1 MNEMKRIV
9 VALGLALLAGAAS
22 AADLRIGS
30 SADYPPWESVDATGA
45 IVGFDRD
52 VGDAVCKKIE
62 ATCTWI
68 NQGFDGLLP
77 SLAIGKFDLV
87 ISGMSINAERA
98 QQVDFS
104 VAYADAPN
112 AVAVAAGSKIAAA
125 KTAAELA
132 AALKGATVGVQTGTT
147 HEQVVRAHF
156 EGADVRTYDR
166 PDQIADDLVAGR
178 LDAGLMERSAWDPLV
193 QERGADKIVYAG
205 PLLSGADFSEF
216 GQGQGIAMVKGNAEL
231 KGKIDAAV
239 SGMLK
244 SGEIKTLSEKWF
256 GYDVSA
262 R

>member
-1 MNEMKRIV
+1 MKRLV
-9 VALGLALLAGAAS
+9 VALGAALLASAAS

-52 VGDAVCKKIE
+52 VGDAICKKID
-62 ATCTWI
+62 ANCTWI

-77 SLAIGKFDLV
+77 GLAIGKFDLI
-87 ISGMSINAERA
+87 ISGMSINEERA

-104 VAYADAPN
+104 AAYADAPN
-112 AVAVAAGSKIAAA
+112 AVVVPAGSKIAAA
-125 KTAAELA
+125 KTAADLA
-132 AALKGATVGVQTGTT
+132 TALKGAVIGVQTGTT

-193 QERGADKIVYAG
+193 QERGATKIVYAG
-205 PLLSGADFSEF
+205 PLLSGADFAEF
-216 GQGQGIAMVKGNAEL
+216 GKGQGIAIPKGHDDL
-231 KGKIDAAV
+231 KKKIDAAV
-239 SGMLK
+239 TGMLK
-244 SGEIKTLSEKWF
+244 DGEIKALSDKWF

-262 R
+262 H

>member
-1 MNEMKRIV
+1 MKQFV
-9 VALGLALLAGAAS
+9 VALGLALLTGAAS

-30 SADYPPWESVDATGA
+30 SADYPPWESVDQTGA

-52 VGDAVCKKIE
+52 VGDAVCQKIE
-62 ATCTWI
+62 AKCEWT
-68 NQGFDGLLP
+68 NQSFDGLLP
-77 SLAIGKFDLV
+77 ALAIGKFDL
-87 ISGMSINAERA
+87 IMSGMSINEERA

-112 AVAVAAGSKIAAA
+112 AVVVPAGSKIAAA
-125 KTAAELA
+125 KTAADLA
-132 AALKGATVGVQTGTT
+132 AALKGAVVGVQTGTT

-193 QERGADKIVYAG
+193 QERGADKLVYAG
-205 PLLSGADFSEF
+205 PLLSGADFAEF
-216 GQGQGIAMVKGNAEL
+216 GQGQGIAIPKGHADLKKKIDDAITSML
-231 KGKIDAAV
+231 KGGD
-239 SGMLK
+239 
-244 SGEIKTLSEKWF
+244 IKALSQKWF